1 VAIKGKSCI
10 LALPHS
16 NITFRAT
23 SVKLYFTPTTK
34 IEDIQVK
41 FTSKGHAI
49 DEIASK
55 ELATLLVKRGKGR
68 PRKNPNITI
77 FLQDNNA

>member
-23 SVKLYFTPTTK
+23 SVKLYLTPTAQ
-34 IEDIQVK
+34 IEGIEV
-41 FTSKGHAI
+41 
-49 DEIASK
+49 ELASGTGKEPASELGK
-55 ELATLLVKRGKGR
+55 ELAHLLVKHGRGQL
-68 PRKNPNITI
+68 RKNLHITV
-77 FLQDNNA
+77 FLQNDT